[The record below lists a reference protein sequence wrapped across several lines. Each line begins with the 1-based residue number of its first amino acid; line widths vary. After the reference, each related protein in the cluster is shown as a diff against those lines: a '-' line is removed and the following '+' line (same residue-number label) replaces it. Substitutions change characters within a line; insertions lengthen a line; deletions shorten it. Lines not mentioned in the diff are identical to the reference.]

1 MCPKGLRAALIGSLL
16 LIACQAAAAFATDAS
31 PNVDRLIV
39 PGKRAGPITSK
50 TTRTDLARF
59 FGAKNVH
66 DADIMGSDGGHEAG
80 TVVFADE
87 PNASLGILWLDESPD
102 ARVRS
107 IVFCQASEPAEACRW
122 HTDDG
127 ISFGTDLKAL
137 ERINGRK
144 FRLHGFDWGYGG
156 LISSWDGGRL
166 ERLSAECGR
175 VTLRVDPAPGPATD
189 ERSAL
194 IAQVEGDGEFW
205 SSDAPM
211 QALNPRVD
219 HISMSFQGCKQ
230 VFDR

>member
-1 MCPKGLRAALIGSLL
+1 MRSKGLWRAVIGPLL
-16 LIACQAAAAFATDAS
+16 LIACQIAAAFAADAA
-31 PNVDRLIV
+31 PAVDWLIV

-50 TTRTDLARF
+50 TTRADLPRL
-59 FGAKNVH
+59 FGAKNVR
-66 DADIMGSDGGHEAG
+66 DADIVGSDGGHEPG
-80 TVVFADE
+80 TVIFGDD
-87 PNASLGILWLDESPD
+87 PDASLSILWMDESPD

-107 IVFCQASEPAEACRW
+107 IVFCQGTEPAEACRW
-122 HTDDG
+122 HTEDG
-127 ISFGTDLKAL
+127 ISFGAGLKTL

-175 VTLRVDPAPGPATD
+175 VTLRMDPAPGPATD

-194 IAQVEGDGEFW
+194 IAQVEGEGEFW

-219 HISMSFQGCKQ
+219 HISMSFQGCK
-230 VFDR
+230 